1 MIVNMLLFFLMYY
14 RRGRFLEP
22 TLTKSSIAQFLQ
34 HARHANLLASTS
46 SSSVLQGAQN
56 SASSIA
62 TSFNREHQFGQSSQS
77 SQSSLAVASNLATDA
92 CDIHASTVFAVVP
105 TVQSTSTAGSS
116 KFAPPYDHYV
126 RLLQQILKLS
136 RQLLPKDIYLQI
148 FLDVETL
155 HPAHRLWCRDIP
167 WCHLQLL
174 SNASDYNAIIQNMHD
189 LRLCASR
196 YVILPDTAN
205 IDPAFMLRLQ
215 MLPTARVACL
225 ASQASSPSSLL
236 AGNSLANMCPSRAF
250 QIPTAFRITA
260 SKSTPASPHADA
272 IITAA
277 VQQGV
282 YAGAFNIVNVL

>member
-14 RRGRFLEP
+14 RRGKFLEP
-22 TLTKSSIAQFLQ
+22 TSTKSSIAQFLQ
-34 HARHANLLASTS
+34 HARQSNLLAAAS
-46 SSSVLQGAQN
+46 SSSVLRGAQD
-56 SASSIA
+56 SASSVA
-62 TSFNREHQFGQSSQS
+62 TSFNSEQ
-77 SQSSLAVASNLATDA
+77 QSSLSVATDLPPAA

-105 TVQSTSTAGSS
+105 TVQSKSTAASS

-136 RQLLPKDIYLQI
+136 RKLLPNDIYLQI

-167 WCHLQLL
+167 WCHLHLL
-174 SNASDYNAIIQNMHD
+174 SNASDSVAIIQNMHD

-205 IDPAFMLRLQ
+205 IDPAFLLRLH

-225 ASQASSPSSLL
+225 ASQASSPSSAL
-236 AGNSLANMCPSRAF
+236 ASNSLANMCPSRAF

-260 SKSTPASPHADA
+260 VKSTPASPHADA
-272 IITAA
+272 VITAA

-282 YAGAFNIVNVL
+282 YAGAFNIVNVQ